1 MRRDIRSWSYA
12 LIRGSVALTLSF
24 MVVAAPIAP
33 ATAVAVIGPAATPI
47 AHAYTSFDPAGM
59 QAFDLDG
66 SATVGVDAVSLTP
79 ASPDQVGMMFTASPL
94 RIRDRGEF
102 STCFAFR
109 IDGSN
114 PPTGGAE
121 GFTFVVSSDKDSL
134 VPDGLGFTGGGNTV
148 RVEFD
153 THQDPWDPD
162 DNHITFSSGGN
173 ERSHDLLITKTPT
186 FDLDD
191 GGVKYCWI
199 DYYGGVMHIA
209 FSDTPTRV
217 GVAISTAGNAGYMG
231 YGGATEA
238 DLYFGFVGSTAT
250 ESANH
255 EIVSWHLDNKYHP
268 EWIAPLDPATYS
280 YMTGPAALDATAER
294 WTDTDSS
301 TEVTF
306 TVTSPYGGPMVNQ
319 PIAVTTS
326 AGVLSAPVVTTDR
339 HGIAVVTLT
348 TPATE
353 QVCSI
358 LGESSGGLRATASI
372 AVGDIPPVIDVGPGV
387 TQAPRGSTTVVTPDV
402 AISDGDDTML
412 SGARARILDQEAGDE
427 WLSLGQWFG
436 GMSPAADRGYDCSLR
451 GEASIAEYE
460 KALAQI
466 SYQGSPST
474 RTRQVEFSVFDGIA
488 WSDPVVK
495 TVEIGDMAP
504 IAGDDR
510 YQTALD
516 VSRETF
522 PHGANTVVIATGED
536 WPDALGGSAL
546 AGALY
551 GPVLLSPK
559 DALPED
565 VLAEVERLHV
575 DNAYV
580 LGAQDALSDGVHAAL
595 TDYLGEEN
603 VVRLGGANRYETAEI
618 IAAEVVDYLAEEDL
632 FSGSAF
638 IATGGNF
645 ADALAA
651 APLAAGNYWPIY
663 LSGPDGISDSTAQ
676 AMLGAGVT
684 EAILLGGEAA
694 VSPDTAVTVLGIG
707 IDVYRID
714 GADRYETAAKIATYG
729 VDELGME
736 WDGVAMATG
745 EGFADALS
753 GGAAQGIGWSVMLL
767 TDPDDL
773 SESAR
778 GALEANASSIR
789 GIRFLGG
796 TRALSQKV
804 RGQAMGAITP

>member
-1 MRRDIRSWSYA
+1 MKREIRRRSHA
-12 LIRGSVALTLSF
+12 LTRGSMALALSF
-24 MVVAAPIAP
+24 MMVTAPLSP
-33 ATAVAVIGPAATPI
+33 ATAGAAMGPAATPI
-47 AHAYTSFDPAGM
+47 AHAYASFDPAGM
-59 QAFDLDG
+59 EAFDLDG
-66 SATVGVDAVSLTP
+66 SATAGAGAVSLTP
-79 ASPDQVGMMFTASPL
+79 ASPDQAGTMFTASPL
-94 RIRDRGEF
+94 RIRNSGEF

-134 VPDGLGFTGGGNTV
+134 APDGLGFTGGGNTV

-153 THQDPWDPD
+153 THQDPWDPN
-162 DNHITFSSGGN
+162 DNHITFSNGGN
-173 ERSHDLLITKTPT
+173 EQSHDLLITKTPT

-199 DYYGGVMHIA
+199 DYYGGALQIA

-217 GVAISTAGNAGYMG
+217 AAAISSGGTAGYMG

-238 DLYFGFVGSTAT
+238 DIYFGFVGSTAT

-255 EIVSWHLDNKYHP
+255 QIVSWHLDNKYHP
-268 EWIAPLDPATYS
+268 EWIAPLDPATYT
-280 YMTGPAALDATAER
+280 YVTGPAALDATAEK
-294 WTDTDSS
+294 WADTDSS

-306 TVTSPYGGPMVNQ
+306 TVTSPYGGPMANQ

-326 AGVLSAPVVTTDR
+326 AGVLSAPVVISDAN
-339 HGIAVVTLT
+339 GIATVTLT

-387 TQAPRGSTTVVTPDV
+387 TQVPRGSTTVVAPDV
-402 AISDGDDTML
+402 AISDSDDTML
-412 SGARARILDQEAGDE
+412 AGARARILDQEAGDE

-436 GMSPAADRGYDCSLR
+436 GMSPAVDPGYDCSLR
-451 GEASIAEYE
+451 GEATIAEYE
-460 KALAQI
+460 QTLALIA
-466 SYQGSPST
+466 YQGSPST

-504 IAGDDR
+504 VAGDDR

-522 PHGANTVVIATGED
+522 PRGANTVVIATGED

-580 LGAQDALSDGVHAAL
+580 LGAQDALSDGVLAAL

-603 VVRLGGANRYETAEI
+603 VIRLGGANRYETAEI
-618 IAAEVVDYLAEEDL
+618 IAAEVVDYLAEEDA

-638 IATGGNF
+638 IATGENF

-676 AMLGAGVT
+676 AMLDAGVA

-729 VDELGME
+729 VDELRMD
-736 WDGVAMATG
+736 WDGVAVATG

-767 TDPDDL
+767 TDPGDL
-773 SESAR
+773 SGAAR
-778 GALEANASSIR
+778 GALEANTSSIR

-796 TRALSQKV
+796 TKALSQQV
-804 RGQAMGAITP
+804 RDQAMEAIAP

>member
-1 MRRDIRSWSYA
+1 MHKTIACA
-12 LIRGSVALTLSF
+12 LSIVIVASMMAPMTAT
-24 MVVAAPIAP
+24 AAPP
-33 ATAVAVIGPAATPI
+33 TPI

-59 QAFDLDG
+59 EAFDLGG
-66 SATVGVDAVSLTP
+66 SAAVVGGAVRLTP
-79 ASPDQVGMMFTASPL
+79 AQPDHVGTMFTSRPL
-94 RIRDRGEF
+94 RIRNSGEF
-102 STCFAFR
+102 STGFSFR

-114 PPTGGAE
+114 PAEGGAE
-121 GFTFVVSSDKDSL
+121 GLTFVMTSDKDSL
-134 VPDGLGFTGGGNTV
+134 VADGLGFTGGGSTM

-153 THQDPWDPD
+153 THQDAWDIN
-162 DNHITFSSGGN
+162 DNHVSFWYGGN
-173 ERSHDLLITKTPT
+173 EQYHDPLLVLTPA

-199 DYYGGVMHIA
+199 DYQGGVFRIA

-217 GVAISTAGNAGYMG
+217 GEATSCGTWAGYMG
-231 YGGATEA
+231 TYGTTEA
-238 DLYFGFVGSTAT
+238 DVYFGFTGATAA
-250 ESANH
+250 EYANH
-255 EIVSWHLDNKYHP
+255 EIVSWYLDNKYHP
-268 EWIAPLDPATYS
+268 AWTTPLDPATTS
-280 YMTGPAALDATAER
+280 YVTGPASLDAAAEA
-294 WTDTDSS
+294 WVDTDAS

-306 TVTSPYGGPMVNQ
+306 TVTSPYGGPMANQ

-326 AGVLSAPVVTTDR
+326 AGVLSAPVVISDAN
-339 HGIAVVTLT
+339 GIAAVTLT
-348 TPATE
+348 TPSTE

-358 LGESSGGLRATASI
+358 LGESSGGLRATASVV
-372 AVGDIPPVIDVGPGV
+372 VGDIPPVIDVGPGV
-387 TQAPRGSTTVVTPDV
+387 TQAPRGSTTVVAPDV
-402 AISDGDDTML
+402 AISDSDDTML
-412 SGARARILDQEAGDE
+412 AGARARILDHEADDE
-427 WLSLGQWFG
+427 WLSLGQWYG
-436 GMSPAADRGYDCSLR
+436 GMSPAADPGYDCSLR

-460 KALAQI
+460 QTLAQI
-466 SYQGSPST
+466 AYQGSPST

-495 TVEIGDMAP
+495 TVEIGGMAP
-504 IAGDDR
+504 VAGDDR

-522 PHGANTVVIATGED
+522 PRGANTVVIATGED

-580 LGAQDALSDGVHAAL
+580 LGAQDALSDGVLAAL

-603 VVRLGGANRYETAEI
+603 VIRLGGANRYETAEI

-676 AMLGAGVT
+676 AMLDAGVT

-694 VSPDTAVTVLGIG
+694 LSPDTEVTVLGMG
-707 IDVYRID
+707 IDAYRID

-736 WDGVAMATG
+736 WDGVAVATG

-753 GGAAQGIGWSVMLL
+753 GGAAQGIEWSVMLL
-767 TDPDDL
+767 SDPKAL
-773 SESAR
+773 SYSAR
-778 GALEANASSIR
+778 DALKANASSIR

-796 TRALSQKV
+796 TRALSQRV
-804 RGQAMGAITP
+804 RDQAMDAIVP